1 MKHAVLRA
9 VSPDVRNSRGRAS
22 HEQGAARGA
31 CGLGGL
37 PHSIRGL
44 QQQAIQR
51 DRTGCSGG
59 AERAAAP
66 DRSLSPAGRAEGKA
80 GHSIRTCNARIPAPS
95 PIIRGKKGG
104 AFSRRRVP
112 SQNRVDGVARGVWL
126 CSDMGADL
134 RCRRAVRVPH
144 GRKASC
150 IHGRPACAFARL
162 RLPKPPL
169 TRQRARA
176 ASMTGR
182 MLSTQRSPARMASS
196 AL

>member
-1 MKHAVLRA
+1 MFGTA
-9 VSPDVRNSRGRAS
+9 
-22 HEQGAARGA
+22 GAARPMNRARHEAPADWAA
-31 CGLGGL
+31 CRIQSAGFSSRQFSATGRGVPGERRGPQPLTGPFPPPGGRKER
-37 PHSIRGL
+37 RG
-44 QQQAIQR
+44 IP
-51 DRTGCSGG
+51 S
-59 AERAAAP
+59 ERAMP
-66 DRSLSPAGRAEGKA
+66 GSRRRHRSSGEKR
-80 GHSIRTCNARIPAPS
+80 
-95 PIIRGKKGG
+95 GG

>member
-1 MKHAVLRA
+1 MQ
-9 VSPDVRNSRGRAS
+9 SCGRYRRMSGTA
-22 HEQGAARGA
+22 GAARPMNRARHETPADWAA
-31 CGLGGL
+31 CRIQSAGFSSRQFSATGRGVPGERRGPQPLTGPFPPPGGRKER
-37 PHSIRGL
+37 RG
-44 QQQAIQR
+44 IP
-51 DRTGCSGG
+51 S
-59 AERAAAP
+59 ERAMP
-66 DRSLSPAGRAEGKA
+66 GSRRRHRSSGEKR
-80 GHSIRTCNARIPAPS
+80 
-95 PIIRGKKGG
+95 GG

>member
-1 MKHAVLRA
+1 MQ
-9 VSPDVRNSRGRAS
+9 SCGRYRRMSGTA
-22 HEQGAARGA
+22 GAARPMNRARHEAPADWAA
-31 CGLGGL
+31 CRIQSAGFSSRQFSATGRVFPGERRGPQPLTGPFPLPGGRKER
-37 PHSIRGL
+37 RG
-44 QQQAIQR
+44 IP
-51 DRTGCSGG
+51 S
-59 AERAAAP
+59 ERAMP
-66 DRSLSPAGRAEGKA
+66 GSR
-80 GHSIRTCNARIPAPS
+80 APS

-104 AFSRRRVP
+104 SLFKAEGSVTEPCRRRCAGRVALLRHGHRP
-112 SQNRVDGVARGVWL
+112 SLPQGSPCSAR
-126 CSDMGADL
+126 
-134 RCRRAVRVPH
+134 
-144 GRKASC
+144 RKASC